1 MTWKNEAAEYAV
13 KCLPK
18 ESCGLLAIIKGKET
32 FWPCRNLAEE
42 PEEYFILEPDDWADC
57 EDQGELI
64 GVVHSHTHGTAFPS
78 DTDKASCEY
87 LGLPFHIYSV
97 EQKDWYSFEPQ
108 GYKSGLLGRRWIWGK
123 HDCWSVITD
132 WYKERKNIFI
142 KDWPRPKSP
151 KEFAMNPEFEF
162 ALPKLGFTEIE
173 NIIDLKEGDVL
184 LMVGTN
190 KKLNHVALYIGNQ
203 TILNHNVNQL
213 SCREIYDLEYI
224 KNTKKVYRYAN

>member
-1 MTWKNEAAEYAV
+1 
-13 KCLPK
+13 
-18 ESCGLLAIIKGKET
+18 
-32 FWPCRNLAEE
+32 
-42 PEEYFILEPDDWADC
+42 
-57 EDQGELI
+57 
-64 GVVHSHTHGTAFPS
+64 
-78 DTDKASCEY
+78 
-87 LGLPFHIYSV
+87 
-97 EQKDWYSFEPQ
+97 
-108 GYKSGLLGRRWIWGK
+108 
-123 HDCWSVITD
+123 
-132 WYKERKNIFI
+132 
-142 KDWPRPKSP
+142 
-151 KEFAMNPEFEF
+151 MNPEFEF